1 MKRAAAVVTPLAVAL
16 VLLVQG
22 AAFGAT
28 KSVSIQNF
36 AFSPTAVKVK
46 LGDSVQWTNLDGFDH
61 TSTSD
66 GVGDGSTYTGIG
78 LWASGH
84 ITSGATFTQP
94 FTLAGTFP
102 YHCSIHNFMQGT
114 VKVPMKVSPASGGVG
129 THFTITWA
137 TAAPTGN
144 LVVDVQRQDPGG
156 TFKSWKKGV
165 TTLSAIFTPTV
176 AGVYSFRARLRNS
189 NTGAVS
195 KYSPA
200 VSVSAT

>member
-1 MKRAAAVVTPLAVAL
+1 MKRAAAIVAPLAVAL
-16 VLLVQG
+16 TLLVEG
-22 AAFGAT
+22 TAIGAT
-28 KSVSIQNF
+28 KGVTIQS
-36 AFSPTAVKVK
+36 FSFTPTAVKVK
-46 LGDSVQWTNLDGFDH
+46 LGDSVRWTNLDGFDH

-66 GVGDGSTYTGIG
+66 GFADGSSYTGIG
-78 LWASGH
+78 LWTSGH

-102 YHCSIHNFMQGT
+102 YHCSIHTFMQGT
-114 VKVPMKVSPASGGVG
+114 VKVPMKVNPASGGVG
-129 THFTITWA
+129 TQFTITWA

-165 TTLSAIFTPTV
+165 TTLSAMFTPT
-176 AGVYSFRARLRNS
+176 ATGVYSFRARLRNS
-189 NTGAVS
+189 DTGATS

-200 VSVSAT
+200 VSITAT